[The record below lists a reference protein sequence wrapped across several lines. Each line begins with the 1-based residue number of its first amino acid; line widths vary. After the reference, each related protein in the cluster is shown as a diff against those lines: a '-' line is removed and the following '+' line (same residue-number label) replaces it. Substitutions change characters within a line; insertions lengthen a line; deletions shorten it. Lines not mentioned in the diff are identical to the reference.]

1 LHGQLFK
8 TLLSVAHHQR
18 YVIYMLKY
26 LDLVAGN
33 PTKKSVYA
41 ASADNYPWYHSQSPY
56 ADPNYA
62 PELEDGA

>member
-1 LHGQLFK
+1 
-8 TLLSVAHHQR
+8 
-18 YVIYMLKY
+18 MLKY